1 MLATRLMGATAA
13 AAATSPIQYVGGRTA
28 GSIGTTINITIS
40 LSGTLTGGLA
50 SAPAAGDLVIVYFGT
65 GSNTDRDLVVSG
77 YTEITELYANDS
89 YDTNLV
95 VAYKFMGGTPDTSF
109 TLAGGTLS
117 AADAGA
123 VAVQVW
129 RGVNATTPLDVT
141 STTATG
147 SNSILCNP
155 PAITP
160 VTGGAIIVS
169 GGAGGNNASADPTTF
184 SSSDLTAFMS
194 TSRSDTYD
202 VTIGLGYKVWTSGAF
217 DPAQF
222 TFSGTN
228 STSLSWAA
236 VTLALRPA

>member
-1 MLATRLMGATAA
+1 MLFHKLLSKSAFAGG
-13 AAATSPIQYVGGRTA
+13 IQYVGGRTA
-28 GSIGTTINITIS
+28 GSTGTASDITIS
-40 LSGTLTGGLA
+40 LNGTLTGGLGT
-50 SAPAAGDLVIVYFGT
+50 SPSTGDLVIVYFGT
-65 GSNTDRDLVVSG
+65 GSTADRDLVVSG
-77 YTEITELYANDS
+77 YTEVAELYSNDT

-95 VAYKFMGGTPDTSF
+95 AAYKFMGGTPDTSF
-109 TLAGGTLS
+109 TLTGGTLS
-117 AADAGA
+117 TSDAGA

-141 STTATG
+141 QTTATG
-147 SNSILCNP
+147 QNSVLCNP

-169 GGAGGNNASADPTTF
+169 GGAGGNNVSADPTTF

-194 TSRSDTYD
+194 TSRSDATD

-222 TFSGTN
+222 TFSGTD
-228 STSLSWAA
+228 STSFSSAS
-236 VTLALRPA
+236 VTLALRPAE